1 MQVLWDLT
9 EECFWEIL
17 RISGVHT
24 GKTKILSGASG
35 HAVIQV
41 DKNGQNNI
49 IICGEQMMLSQW
61 A

>member
-24 GKTKILSGASG
+24 EKTKILSGASG

-41 DKNGQNNI
+41 DKKRA
-49 IICGEQMMLSQW
+49 EQYHDLRGSK
-61 A
+61 